1 MTDVTPDNP
10 GEPFHF
16 EYDPAALRYGPNCV
30 ADLDSELTAHD
41 GGRALV
47 VTGSTVGE
55 TAAVMDPIETGLGD
69 RLASVFAETTPA
81 KRLGTAIDALGAF
94 RESGADAIVSV
105 GGGSS
110 LDVAKVLAVL
120 VASEREP
127 EALGAELVETG
138 TITVPDSGLPPIIAI
153 PTTLAGADLTMVAGV
168 SADPET
174 CPVES
179 AANGGISDPGL
190 MPAAVC
196 YDPELIATTPRSVL
210 AGSAMNGLDKGVE
223 TLYARNATPVTDATA
238 MRGLS
243 LLQEG
248 LLAFGDGR
256 DDDWVYQTLARG
268 LVLVQYGISRSE
280 GTTLSLLH
288 SFGHGLT
295 RTYGVQ
301 QGAAHAIVAP
311 HALDYL
317 FDRVDGRRALL
328 ADAFGVADAEDPAT
342 AVVEAVADVAA
353 ALDLPTRIRDVDG
366 PSRDEF
372 PAVAEA
378 VLSDSFM
385 ANAPPALDPTPE
397 DIEAVLDAAW

>member
-1 MTDVTPDNP
+1 MTDAAADDRAA
-10 GEPFHF
+10 PFRF

-30 ADLDSELTAHD
+30 ADLGSEVAAHD
-41 GGRALV
+41 GSRALV

-55 TAAVMDPIETGLGD
+55 TAAVMDPIEEGLGD
-69 RLASVFAETTPA
+69 RLADVFAGTTPA
-81 KRLGTAIDALGAF
+81 KRLGTAIDALAAF
-94 RESGADAIVSV
+94 RESDADAIVSV

-120 VASEREP
+120 VATERDP
-127 EALGAELVETG
+127 EAVGAELVETG
-138 TITVPDSGLPPIIAI
+138 TLSVPDTELPPIVAV

-168 SADPET
+168 TADPGT

-179 AANGGISDPGL
+179 AVSGGISDPKL

-196 YDPELIATTPRSVL
+196 YDPELVATTPRSVL
-210 AGSAMNGLDKGVE
+210 AGSAMNGFDKGIE

-243 LLQEG
+243 LLREG
-248 LLAFGDGR
+248 LLAFGDGEET
-256 DDDWVYQTLARG
+256 DWVYQTLTRG
-268 LVLVQYGISRSE
+268 LVLVQYGISRAE
-280 GTTLSLLH
+280 GTTLSLIH

-295 RTYGVQ
+295 RTYEMQ
-301 QGAAHAIVAP
+301 QGAAHAVVAP

-317 FDRVDGRRALL
+317 FDRVDGRRDLL
-328 ADAFGVADAEDPAT
+328 ADAFGTADTEDPAA
-342 AVVEAVADVAA
+342 AVVEAVANVAA
-353 ALDLPTRIRDVDG
+353 ALSLPTRLRDVDG
-366 PSRDEF
+366 PSPEEF

-385 ANAPPALDPTPE
+385 ANAPPGLEPTRE
-397 DIEAVLDAAW
+397 DIESVLDAAW

>member
-1 MTDVTPDNP
+1 MTDTVADDRAA
-10 GEPFHF
+10 PFRF

-30 ADLDSELTAHD
+30 ADLDSELSAHD
-41 GGRALV
+41 GSRALV

-55 TAAVMDPIETGLGD
+55 TAAVMDPIEAGLGD
-69 RLASVFAETTPA
+69 RLARVFAETTPA
-81 KRLGTAIDALGAF
+81 KRLGTAIDALAAF

-120 VASEREP
+120 VAAEREP
-127 EALGAELVETG
+127 GAVGAELVETG
-138 TITVPDSGLPPIIAI
+138 TISVPETGLPPIVAV

-168 SADPET
+168 TTDPET

-179 AANGGISDPGL
+179 SVSGGISDPKL

-196 YDPELIATTPRSVL
+196 YDPELVATTPRSVL
-210 AGSAMNGLDKGVE
+210 AGSAMNGFDKGVE

-238 MRGLS
+238 MRALS
-243 LLQEG
+243 LLREG
-248 LLAFGDGR
+248 LLAFGDGEET
-256 DDDWVYQTLARG
+256 DWVYQTLTRG
-268 LVLVQYGISRSE
+268 LVLVQYGISRAG
-280 GTTLSLLH
+280 GTTLSLIH

-295 RTYGVQ
+295 RTYDVQ
-301 QGAAHAIVAP
+301 QGAAHAVVAP

-317 FDRVDGRRALL
+317 FDRVDGRRDLL

-353 ALDLPTRIRDVDG
+353 ALDLPTRLRDVDG
-366 PSRDEF
+366 PSREEF

-385 ANAPPALDPTPE
+385 ANAPPGLDPTRE
-397 DIEAVLDAAW
+397 DIEAILDAAW